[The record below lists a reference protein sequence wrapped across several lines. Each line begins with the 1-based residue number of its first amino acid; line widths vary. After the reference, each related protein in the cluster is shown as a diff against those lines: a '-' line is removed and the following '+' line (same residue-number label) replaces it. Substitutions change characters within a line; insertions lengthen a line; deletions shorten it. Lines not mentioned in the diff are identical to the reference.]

1 MLAEAYE
8 DPREKGNR
16 QLNKPTVMILMIS
29 LHM

>member
-1 MLAEAYE
+1 MLADAFE

-16 QLNKPTVMILMIS
+16 QLNKLALVILMIS